1 MLNASEELERVEEE
15 RLNLLKS
22 TNSIEREIH
31 NIELDVKL
39 KVYFSKEYKNENQRK
54 IMCEK
59 LLRDNA
65 KYQELDSQF
74 EELKYKLEC
83 VTSKSMGLKMKIKIY
98 NSIMNSIKN

>member
-1 MLNASEELERVEEE
+1 MKDNKFDEDRLMKIFEEMLNASEELERVEEE

-54 IMCEK
+54 IMCDITF
-59 LLRDNA
+59 LP
-65 KYQELDSQF
+65 
-74 EELKYKLEC
+74 
-83 VTSKSMGLKMKIKIY
+83 IH
-98 NSIMNSIKN
+98 